1 MAFMTFAQLPKDIQ
15 DRVNN
20 LLAGLYAGG
29 MHKSYPHEAKAIE
42 GVINA
47 AVDSGFIDK
56 SRSDDGKYVILSL
69 SSLGIQHISDLNA
82 KPEPEEEPAEE

>member
-1 MAFMTFAQLPKDIQ
+1 MTFAQLPKNMQ

-20 LLAGLYAGG
+20 LLEGLYAGG

-47 AVDSGFIDK
+47 AVDIGFVTK
-56 SRSDDGKYVILSL
+56 SRSDDGKYVILNISG
-69 SSLGIQHISDLNA
+69 LGIQHISDVNA
-82 KPEPEEEPAEE
+82 EPEPEPEGAAEE